1 MAREDMMASAV
12 RLHDRLRISR
22 VPLLGRAELILQR
35 AYQNNISRLY
45 RAWSGS
51 FSSSS
56 CFFLRRT
63 LSDIRHRRLVRS
75 GIVGEGHIRILRE
88 LQLHVGTVG
97 RAIRAV
103 ILVPA
108 AADGNLVLVIAL
120 RQLARILI
128 LAVADILHDRRAI
141 TRRPI
146 CTGTEFRLHR
156 ADEDDIRRTYRCSSL
171 SN

>member
-1 MAREDMMASAV
+1 MASAV
-12 RLHDRLRISR
+12 RLHDGLAIGRI
-22 VPLLGRAELILQR
+22 PLLGRTKLILQG
-35 AYQNNISRLY
+35 AYQNNVSRLY
-45 RAWSGS
+45 GARSGC
-51 FSSSS
+51 FSSS
-56 CFFLRRT
+56 CCLFLRRS
-63 LSDIRHRRLVRS
+63 LSSIRYRCLMRS
-75 GIVGEGHIRILRE
+75 GIVREGHLRVLRE